1 MITFSKSQRALE
13 NQFLRAS
20 KNKDNSFFWDK
31 LKVSD
36 RYLLLLKFWYNS
48 YHPTD
53 KSKGDKFYL
62 LKWNELDESVKRHI
76 PEISIWIRFVSTQNT
91 DEMFGGNK

>member
-36 RYLLLLKFWYNS
+36 RYLLLLK
-48 YHPTD
+48 
-53 KSKGDKFYL
+53 SKGDKFYL
-62 LKWNELDESVKRHI
+62 LKWNELDESVKRNI
-76 PEISIWIRFVSTQNT
+76 PGISIWIRFVSTQNI